1 MVQRAGGGQ
10 EIARRILGI
19 DACLE
24 GVAGQRD
31 LFLRERQ
38 RLARGDSQLP
48 FDKIGCRSP
57 SRVTGCSTCSRVFIS
72 MNQNRVGAK
81 SLGRVDDEFDRAST
95 RNRRSPGRP

>member
-1 MVQRAGGGQ
+1 MASPCRTPVSTRSVASGRLSGKDRWCSVPVAGRK
-10 EIARRILGI
+10 IARRILGI

-48 FDKIGCRSP
+48 FDKIGAGHHLGDGMLHLQAACSSP
-57 SRVTGCSTCSRVFIS
+57 
-72 MNQNRVGAK
+72 
-81 SLGRVDDEFDRAST
+81 
-95 RNRRSPGRP
+95 